1 MSYQALY
8 RKFRPD
14 NFEDVKGQDHIVTTL
29 KNQIKSDHI
38 GHAYLFCG
46 TRGTGKTTVAK
57 IFAKA
62 VNCENPG
69 EKGPCGECAM
79 CRSIAEGS
87 SMNVIEMDA
96 ASNNKVDDIRQVIEE
111 VQYSPANG
119 KYKVYIIDEVHML
132 TTSAFNALLK
142 TLEEPP
148 SYLIFILATTE
159 VHKIPLTILS
169 RCQRYDFKRI
179 SVQTI
184 ADRLKE
190 LLDKEGIEAEE
201 KALLYIAKLADGAL
215 RDGLSLLEQCISFY
229 FGEKLTYEKV
239 LKVLGAVDTEV
250 YADFVKVLAKDDV
263 ASMIEM
269 LDEIVSEGKD
279 LTRFCDELIW
289 YLRNLLMAK
298 TTEHPEKIVDMSEE
312 NCKTLVEVSDMLEVE
327 MIFRYIRVL
336 SEVENQMKYASQK
349 RVLFEIALLK
359 LGKPAMEKDYESLVN
374 RIHSIERKIEKGIAL
389 QPVGDASASIQKEPV
404 KSIPK
409 LRESAV
415 PQEVKQLVLN
425 WQQVLNQLDP
435 VSKAMLNMVTL
446 TVNDSGNLVIAFS
459 KETEYLFFASQE
471 ENQKVVSEAAA
482 EVLDKSVTIE
492 YKYVESQQE
501 YDALPELRELFE
513 GNDIVIESVE

>member
-14 NFEDVKGQDHIVTTL
+14 NFADVKGQEHIVTTL
-29 KNQIKSDHI
+29 QNQIKADRV

-57 IFAKA
+57 ILAKA
-62 VNCENPG
+62 VNCENPQDG
-69 EKGPCGECAM
+69 NPCGNCRM
-79 CRSIAEGS
+79 CRAITAGA
-87 SMNVIEMDA
+87 SMNVIEIDA
-96 ASNNKVDDIRQVIEE
+96 ASNNGVDNIREIVDE
-111 VQYSPANG
+111 VSFSPAEG

-132 TTSAFNALLK
+132 SIGAFNALLK

-148 SYLIFILATTE
+148 SYVIFILATTE
-159 VHKIPLTILS
+159 AHKIPITILS

-250 YADFVKVLAKDDV
+250 YADFVKILANDDV
-263 ASMIEM
+263 AGMISM
-269 LDEIVSEGKD
+269 LDDVIAAGKD

-312 NCKTLVEVSDMLEVE
+312 NCRTLIEVSKLLETE

-336 SEVENQMKYASQK
+336 SDVENQMKYASQK

-359 LGKPAMEKDYESLVN
+359 LGKPEMEKDYDSLVN
-374 RIHSIERKIEKGIAL
+374 RVHNLEHQLEKGVVV
-389 QPVGDASASIQKEPV
+389 QASEAPAGTSKAVEKPA
-404 KSIPK
+404 PK
-409 LRESAV
+409 LRASAV
-415 PQEVKQLVLN
+415 PKEVKQLVGN

-435 VSKAMLNMVTL
+435 VSKAMLDMVTL
-446 TVNDSGNLVIAFS
+446 TVNDNGNLVIAFA
-459 KETEYLFFASQE
+459 KETGYSYFASQE
-471 ENQKVVSEAAA
+471 ANQKAVADAAA
-482 EVLDKSVTIE
+482 EVLDKTVAIE
-492 YKYVESQQE
+492 YKYVESQRE
-501 YDALPELRELFE
+501 YDALPELRGMFD
-513 GNDIVIESVE
+513 GNDIVIETVE

>member
-132 TTSAFNALLK
+132 STAAFNALLK
-142 TLEEPP
+142 TIEEPP
-148 SYLIFILATTE
+148 SHVVFILCTTDPQK
-159 VHKIPLTILS
+159 VPDTILS

-250 YADFVKVLAKDDV
+250 YADFVKILANDDV
-263 ASMIEM
+263 AGMISM
-269 LDEIVSEGKD
+269 LDDVIAAGKD

-312 NCKTLVEVSDMLEVE
+312 NCRTLIEVSKLLETE

-336 SEVENQMKYASQK
+336 SDVENQMKYASQK

-359 LGKPAMEKDYESLVN
+359 LGKPEMEKDYDSLVN
-374 RIHSIERKIEKGIAL
+374 RVHNLEHQLEKGVVV
-389 QPVGDASASIQKEPV
+389 QASEAPAGTSKAVEKPA
-404 KSIPK
+404 PK
-409 LRESAV
+409 LRASAV
-415 PQEVKQLVLN
+415 PKEVKQLVGN

-435 VSKAMLNMVTL
+435 VSKAMLDMVTL
-446 TVNDSGNLVIAFS
+446 TVNDNGNLVIAFA
-459 KETEYLFFASQE
+459 KETGYSYFASQE
-471 ENQKVVSEAAA
+471 ANQKAVADAAA
-482 EVLDKSVTIE
+482 EVLDKTVAIE
-492 YKYVESQQE
+492 YKYVESQRE
-501 YDALPELRELFE
+501 YDALPELRGMFD
-513 GNDIVIESVE
+513 GNDIVIETVE

>member
-250 YADFVKVLAKDDV
+250 YADFVKILANDDV
-263 ASMIEM
+263 AGMISM
-269 LDEIVSEGKD
+269 LDEVIAAGKD

-312 NCKTLVEVSDMLEVE
+312 NCRTLIEVSKLLETE

-336 SEVENQMKYASQK
+336 SDVENQMKYASQK

-359 LGKPAMEKDYESLVN
+359 LGKPEMEKDYDSLVN
-374 RIHSIERKIEKGIAL
+374 RVHNLEHRLEKGVIVQASQTPAGTPKEIEK
-389 QPVGDASASIQKEPV
+389 PV
-404 KSIPK
+404 PK
-409 LRESAV
+409 LRASAV
-415 PQEVKQLVLN
+415 PQEVKQLVGN

-435 VSKAMLNMVTL
+435 VSKAMLDMVTL
-446 TVNDSGNLVIAFS
+446 TVNDKGNLVIAFS
-459 KETEYLFFASQE
+459 KQTGYSYFALQE
-471 ENQKVVSEAAA
+471 ENRKAVSDAAA
-482 EVLDKSVTIE
+482 EVLDKTVTIE
-492 YKYVESQQE
+492 YKYVESKRE
-501 YDALPELRELFE
+501 FDALPELRGMFGES
-513 GNDIVIESVE
+513 DIVIETEE

>member
-69 EKGPCGECAM
+69 GKGPCGECAM

-250 YADFVKVLAKDDV
+250 YADFVKILANDDV
-263 ASMIEM
+263 AGMISM
-269 LDEIVSEGKD
+269 LDEVIAAGKD

-312 NCKTLVEVSDMLEVE
+312 NCRTLIEVSKLLETE

-336 SEVENQMKYASQK
+336 SDVENQMKYASQK

-359 LGKPAMEKDYESLVN
+359 LGKPEMEKDYDSLVN
-374 RIHSIERKIEKGIAL
+374 RVHNLEHQLEKGVIVQASQTPAGTPKEIEK
-389 QPVGDASASIQKEPV
+389 PV
-404 KSIPK
+404 PK
-409 LRESAV
+409 LRASAV
-415 PQEVKQLVLN
+415 PQEVKQLVGN

-435 VSKAMLNMVTL
+435 VSKAMLDMVTL
-446 TVNDSGNLVIAFS
+446 TVNDKGNLVIAFS
-459 KETEYLFFASQE
+459 KQTGYSYFALQE
-471 ENQKVVSEAAA
+471 ENRKAVSDAAA
-482 EVLDKSVTIE
+482 EVLDKTVTIE
-492 YKYVESQQE
+492 YKYVESKRE
-501 YDALPELRELFE
+501 FDALPELRGMFGES
-513 GNDIVIESVE
+513 DIVIETEE

>member
-250 YADFVKVLAKDDV
+250 YADFVKILANDDV
-263 ASMIEM
+263 AGMISM
-269 LDEIVSEGKD
+269 LDEVIAAGKD

-312 NCKTLVEVSDMLEVE
+312 NCRTLIEVSKLLETE

-336 SEVENQMKYASQK
+336 SDVENQMKYASQK

-359 LGKPAMEKDYESLVN
+359 LGKPEMEKDYDSLVN
-374 RIHSIERKIEKGIAL
+374 RVHNLEHQLEKGVIVQAS
-389 QPVGDASASIQKEPV
+389 QTPAGTPEEVEKPV
-404 KSIPK
+404 PK
-409 LRESAV
+409 LRASAV
-415 PQEVKQLVLN
+415 PQEVKQLVGN

-435 VSKAMLNMVTL
+435 VSKAMLDMVTL
-446 TVNDSGNLVIAFS
+446 TVNDNGNLVIAFS
-459 KETEYLFFASQE
+459 KQTGYSYFALQE
-471 ENQKVVSEAAA
+471 GNRKAVSDAAA
-482 EVLDKSVTIE
+482 EVLDKTVTIE
-492 YKYVESQQE
+492 YKYVESKRE
-501 YDALPELRELFE
+501 FDALPELRGMFGES
-513 GNDIVIESVE
+513 DIVIETEE

>member
-250 YADFVKVLAKDDV
+250 YADFVKILANDDV
-263 ASMIEM
+263 AGMISM
-269 LDEIVSEGKD
+269 LDDV
-279 LTRFCDELIW
+279 IW

-312 NCKTLVEVSDMLEVE
+312 NCRTLIEVSKLLETE

-336 SEVENQMKYASQK
+336 SDVENQMKYASQK

-359 LGKPAMEKDYESLVN
+359 LGKPEMEKDYDSLVN
-374 RIHSIERKIEKGIAL
+374 RVHNLEHQLEKGVVV
-389 QPVGDASASIQKEPV
+389 QASEAPAGTPKAVEKPA
-404 KSIPK
+404 PK
-409 LRESAV
+409 LRASAV
-415 PQEVKQLVLN
+415 PKEVKQLVGN

-435 VSKAMLNMVTL
+435 VSKAMLDMVTL
-446 TVNDSGNLVIAFS
+446 TVNDNGNLVIAFA
-459 KETEYLFFASQE
+459 KETGYSYFASQE
-471 ENQKVVSEAAA
+471 ANQKAVADAAA
-482 EVLDKSVTIE
+482 EVLDKTVTIE
-492 YKYVESQQE
+492 YKYVESQRE
-501 YDALPELRELFE
+501 YDALPELRGMFD
-513 GNDIVIESVE
+513 GNDIVIETVE

>member
-250 YADFVKVLAKDDV
+250 YADFVKILANDDV
-263 ASMIEM
+263 AGMISM
-269 LDEIVSEGKD
+269 LDDVIAAGKD

-312 NCKTLVEVSDMLEVE
+312 NCRTLIEVSKLLETE

-336 SEVENQMKYASQK
+336 SDVENQMKYASQK

-359 LGKPAMEKDYESLVN
+359 LGKPEMEKDYDSLVN
-374 RIHSIERKIEKGIAL
+374 RVHNLEHQLEKGVVV
-389 QPVGDASASIQKEPV
+389 QASEAPAGTSKAVEKPA
-404 KSIPK
+404 PK
-409 LRESAV
+409 LRASAV
-415 PQEVKQLVLN
+415 PKEVKQLVGN

-435 VSKAMLNMVTL
+435 VSKAMLDMVTL
-446 TVNDSGNLVIAFS
+446 TVNDNGNLVIVFA
-459 KETEYLFFASQE
+459 KETGYSYFASQE
-471 ENQKVVSEAAA
+471 ANQKAVADAAA
-482 EVLDKSVTIE
+482 EVLDKTVTIE
-492 YKYVESQQE
+492 YKYVESQRE
-501 YDALPELRELFE
+501 YDALPELRGMFD
-513 GNDIVIESVE
+513 GNDIVIETVE

>member
-250 YADFVKVLAKDDV
+250 YADFVKILANDDV
-263 ASMIEM
+263 AGMISM
-269 LDEIVSEGKD
+269 LDEVIAAGKD

-312 NCKTLVEVSDMLEVE
+312 NCRTLIEVSKLLETE

-336 SEVENQMKYASQK
+336 SDVENQMKYASQK

-359 LGKPAMEKDYESLVN
+359 LGKPEMEKDYDSLVN
-374 RIHSIERKIEKGIAL
+374 RVHNLEHQLEKGVIVQAS
-389 QPVGDASASIQKEPV
+389 QTPAGTPEEVEKPV
-404 KSIPK
+404 PK
-409 LRESAV
+409 LRASAV
-415 PQEVKQLVLN
+415 PQEVKQLVGN

-435 VSKAMLNMVTL
+435 VSKAMLDMVTL
-446 TVNDSGNLVIAFS
+446 TVNDNGNLVIAFS
-459 KETEYLFFASQE
+459 KQTGYSYFALQE
-471 ENQKVVSEAAA
+471 ENRKAVSDAAA
-482 EVLDKSVTIE
+482 EVLDKTVTIE
-492 YKYVESQQE
+492 YKYVESKRE
-501 YDALPELRELFE
+501 FDALPELRGMFGES
-513 GNDIVIESVE
+513 DIVIETEE